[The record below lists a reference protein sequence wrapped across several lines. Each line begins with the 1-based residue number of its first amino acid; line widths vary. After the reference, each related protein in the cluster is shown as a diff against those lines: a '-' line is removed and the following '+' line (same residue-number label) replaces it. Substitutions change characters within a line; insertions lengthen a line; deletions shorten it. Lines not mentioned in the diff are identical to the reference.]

1 AGLVQSEHQPQ
12 AELRLTRIAESALDS
27 AIEVE
32 QEAGRLRVL
41 RIGTIGEVES
51 VHDGLQMEA
60 LTQLKRLGGTKI
72 KREKGVVLPERVSLD
87 DITIRQ
93 NTIRHRFRLWRVE
106 ADERRKIDSPRRGKK
121 TEHVEPVPLHS
132 IAETVIGLEIIRHRI
147 AIAERV

>member
-1 AGLVQSEHQPQ
+1 
-12 AELRLTRIAESALDS
+12 
-27 AIEVE
+27 
-32 QEAGRLRVL
+32 
-41 RIGTIGEVES
+41 EVES

-147 AIAERV
+147 AIAERVALVIVVRQIFGELIIHLELEALRHLLL